1 MYHAASVPHLGQPST
16 EQNEVGERENEV
28 MDTGGCLDF
37 RSLQILGQFFDAFK
51 IQEFI

>member
-28 MDTGGCLDF
+28 MDTGMLGFSKFANF
-37 RSLQILGQFFDAFK
+37 RPIF
-51 IQEFI
+51 